1 MYRILVPIDEDERQA
16 RAAADVVADL
26 PGPAAEKEVVLLNV
40 FEGFEVS
47 GEGESVS
54 SEDFY
59 DESAFPSSV
68 TAVEDR
74 LEAAGI
80 PVTKRREHG
89 DPAEEI
95 LETAAE
101 IDAETIVMSGRKR
114 SPAGKA
120 LFGSVTQSV
129 LLGAD
134 RPVTVTMREA

>member
-1 MYRILVPIDEDERQA
+1 MYRILVPIGDDERRA
-16 RAAADVVADL
+16 RAAATVVEDL
-26 PGPAAEKEVVLLNV
+26 PGPADETEVVLLNV

-47 GEGESVS
+47 GEGESID
-54 SEDFY
+54 SEDIY

-68 TAVEDR
+68 SIAVDR

-89 DPAEEI
+89 DPAEQI
-95 LETAAE
+95 LAVATE
-101 IDAETIVMSGRKR
+101 IDASAIVMSGRKR
-114 SPAGKA
+114 SPTGKV

-134 RPVTVTMREA
+134 RPVMVTMQEE